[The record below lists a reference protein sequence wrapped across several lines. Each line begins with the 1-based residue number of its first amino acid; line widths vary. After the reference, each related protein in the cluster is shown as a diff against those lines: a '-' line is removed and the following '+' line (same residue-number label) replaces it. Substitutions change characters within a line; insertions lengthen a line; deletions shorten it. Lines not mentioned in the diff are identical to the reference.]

1 MSELSSRMST
11 TPLAAPALALAAGIA
26 YGRYAPPW
34 PGVAVCGA
42 AVIAAAV
49 YLCLPFFLRAGSR
62 KSRLLYGQR
71 NALWLLAIPAFMLL
85 GILAISGSK
94 STELDEASAQYATGV
109 VTDAT
114 SATDGDRLVVKV
126 DALISDM
133 GRKQSV
139 RPFKVLVRTGACD
152 TQTGDKIMFRLN
164 ASPVSGD
171 DMQDPGYAEFLY
183 ARGIDYTSSTLASK
197 IKVTGRDGSLR
208 FKALEWRDRAVSLI
222 WSTPLDRDTKAFLS
236 AFLTGDKESLSPGIR
251 ERFAAAGIAHILAL
265 SGLHAGIILL
275 LLGWFLMPLDLAGAR
290 TLRFAL
296 MGAGI
301 LLFALFTGLG
311 PSVVRASVM
320 AVCMLGGWMLQRPG
334 STLNG
339 LCLAACLILFFDP
352 RALFDAG
359 FQLSFLCTL
368 TILTLGRT
376 LPVTKDNRRLM
387 RIISA
392 LAIPCAIFLVTWPL
406 TAWHFH
412 SVPLLFLPLN
422 LVLLPLLPLFMSC
435 ALLYLALYAAGI
447 PFTWLGTL
455 VEKAYH
461 IIDGSAG
468 AIASVDSAQ
477 VSLYP
482 HWLIPVSAILAAL
495 CLFYWLHTRSSRAGI
510 VSLTTM
516 LGVLVAAIALP
527 DNTPPDSLSIPCLY
541 DRMEVRHTRS
551 GETRA
556 HLLRDGSAT
565 MLRLPEATILY
576 LDTRLPYGPA
586 VPDMKTYIL
595 IVGKNCDSHPD
606 SVLHHI
612 TPSRLILAPGL
623 YPNQA
628 DRWREA
634 AANTRVSL
642 HALADSPY
650 TIPL

>member
-42 AVIAAAV
+42 AVIAVAV
-49 YLCLPFFLRAGSR
+49 YLCLPFFLRAGAR
-62 KSRLLYGQR
+62 KSGLLYSQR
-71 NALWLLAIPAFMLL
+71 NALWLLAIPAFMFL
-85 GILAISGSK
+85 GILAIS
-94 STELDEASAQYATGV
+94 STNSNGTDKASAQYATGV

-133 GRKQSV
+133 GQKQSV

-152 TQTGDKIMFRLN
+152 AQTGDKIMFRLN
-164 ASPVSGD
+164 ASTVNGD

-208 FKALEWRDRAVSLI
+208 LKALEWRDRAVSLI
-222 WSTPLDRDTKAFLS
+222 WGTPLDKDTKAFLS
-236 AFLTGDKESLSPGIR
+236 AFLTGDKESLSPGVR

-265 SGLHAGIILL
+265 SGLHVGIILL
-275 LLGWFLMPLDLAGAR
+275 LLGWLLMPLDLAGAR

-296 MGAGI
+296 MAAGI

-311 PSVVRASVM
+311 PSVTRASVM

-334 STLNG
+334 STLNA

-368 TILTLGRT
+368 TILTLART
-376 LPVTKDNRRLM
+376 LPFTKDNRHLM

-435 ALLYLALYAAGI
+435 ALLYLALYAAGT
-447 PFTWLGTL
+447 PLSWLGVL
-455 VEKAYH
+455 VEKGYRL
-461 IIDGSAG
+461 IDGSAG
-468 AIASVDSAQ
+468 AIASIDSAQ
-477 VSLYP
+477 VSLFP

-495 CLFYWLHTRSSRAGI
+495 CIFYWLHTRSRRAGI
-510 VSLTTM
+510 EI
-516 LGVLVAAIALP
+516 G
-527 DNTPPDSLSIPCLY
+527 
-541 DRMEVRHTRS
+541 
-551 GETRA
+551 RA
-556 HLLRDGSAT
+556 H
-565 MLRLPEATILY
+565 
-576 LDTRLPYGPA
+576 
-586 VPDMKTYIL
+586 V
-595 IVGKNCDSHPD
+595 
-606 SVLHHI
+606 
-612 TPSRLILAPGL
+612 
-623 YPNQA
+623 
-628 DRWREA
+628 
-634 AANTRVSL
+634 
-642 HALADSPY
+642 
-650 TIPL
+650 